1 MIFKIIALLILFVA
15 VYFLYR
21 IAYPVPQETKKIND
35 APQKRE
41 TVQNDV
47 VKKIRFVRP
56 NHGQPKTTR
65 TTPAKEEIL
74 EKNPYIFA
82 PETEKDGSGIIPP
95 DKLDEV
101 FEDEINP
108 DDLDIDADADDD
120 ADDEIDLEA
129 EEELE
134 QRNRVEGQSAMLAEG
149 LNFDDLH
156 DVAEV
161 VKEQPET
168 VSEKT
173 AATIAALEHTD
184 MFELLASG
192 DEGKANWIKSVVR
205 FCLFVV
211 VFRRQKTGK
220 SLYFE
225 LLLYCLSYN

>member
-1 MIFKIIALLILFVA
+1 MIFKIVALLILFVA

-56 NHGQPKTTR
+56 NHGQPQTTR

-82 PETEKDGSGIIPP
+82 PETEKDGAGIIPP

-108 DDLDIDADADDD
+108 NDLEIDEDDD
-120 ADDEIDLEA
+120 NVSDDNAEIDLEA
-129 EEELE
+129 EEALE

-156 DVAEV
+156 EVAEV

-168 VSEKT
+168 DTTCQENLCLAYLLKFPFH
-173 AATIAALEHTD
+173 INKPNTD
-184 MFELLASG
+184 WKYFFNLLA
-192 DEGKANWIKSVVR
+192 
-205 FCLFVV
+205 
-211 VFRRQKTGK
+211 
-220 SLYFE
+220 YFD
-225 LLLYCLSYN
+225 